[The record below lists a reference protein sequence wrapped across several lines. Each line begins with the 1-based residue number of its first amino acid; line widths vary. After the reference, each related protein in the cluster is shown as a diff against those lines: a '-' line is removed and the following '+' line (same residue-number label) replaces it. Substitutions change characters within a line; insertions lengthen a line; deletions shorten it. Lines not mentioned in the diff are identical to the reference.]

1 MKKMLKSFEFMKMEN
16 AHIVESKLKVLAES
30 VSPLLGSLVSVLAR
44 EGGLWRLYD
53 REYDAI
59 SPHLLAAKCQK
70 VICFN
75 FRPEFRILPKIQ
87 GDFF

>member
-59 SPHLLAAKCQK
+59 SPQPQAAKCK
-70 VICFN
+70 SD
-75 FRPEFRILPKIQ
+75 ILPIHSANGEQ
-87 GDFF
+87 GI